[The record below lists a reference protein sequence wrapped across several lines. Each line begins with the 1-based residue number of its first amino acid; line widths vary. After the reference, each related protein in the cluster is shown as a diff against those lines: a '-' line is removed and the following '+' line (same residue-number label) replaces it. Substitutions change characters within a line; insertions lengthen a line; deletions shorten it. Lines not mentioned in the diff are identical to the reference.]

1 MSGRDFGKNL
11 RLLCTQRGTI
21 SGACH
26 ALGINRQQFNKY
38 LAGTSRPSPHNLHR
52 ICCFFEVTEHDLVL
66 PHEIFAATQRAR
78 AQHSTN
84 KSPTRQSV
92 DSLDEIYEASTAAL
106 RPYLGFY
113 HTYFYSLA
121 YPGLITCSLV
131 HLFEEDGR
139 VYSKDF
145 ELIRREGESLAQ
157 ASIFKY
163 AGAVSLLRDRIYIR
177 EHEVLVQ
184 GNISQTTL
192 IPSYR
197 SRLHLLHGLTLG
209 VPSTRGRSP
218 ACARIVYEYLG
229 RQPDLRAALRRCG
242 VYEPDR
248 IDPTIEPHI
257 RNWVE
262 AHHALYAEDI

>member
-1 MSGRDFGKNL
+1 MSGNDFGQNL
-11 RLLCTQRGTI
+11 RRLCTARGTI
-21 SGACH
+21 SSTCR

-38 LAGTSRPSPHNLHR
+38 LAGASRPSPHNLHR
-52 ICCFFEVTEHDLVL
+52 ICRFFDVSEHDLVL
-66 PHEIFAATQRAR
+66 PHEAFAAILRSRTQ
-78 AQHSTN
+78 SGGG
-84 KSPTRQSV
+84 KSPTRRSV
-92 DSLDEIYEASTAAL
+92 DSLDEIYEASTEAL
-106 RPYLGFY
+106 RSYLGFY

-121 YPGLITCSLV
+121 YPGLVTCSLV
-131 HLFEEDGR
+131 HLFEEAGR

-145 ELIRREGESLAQ
+145 ELIRREGESLRQ

-163 AGAVSLLRDRIYIR
+163 AGAVSFLRDRIYIR

-229 RQPDLRAALRRCG
+229 RHPDLRDALGRCG
-242 VYEPDR
+242 VYEPNR
-248 IDPTIEPHI
+248 IDPSIEPHI
-257 RNWVE
+257 RNKVE